1 MNHSVRVVQDK
12 DNVRHAMSAN
22 GFLVVNH
29 VVRFGVA
36 FCATPAKDMIEL
48 SEAETVTCI
57 ECLYWVMHR

>member
-1 MNHSVRVVQDK
+1 
-12 DNVRHAMSAN
+12 MSAN